1 VYSRPDSP
9 TTVDDILIVT
19 AFLFANNAL
28 RWIRRFRNI
37 DKETMDVRA
46 ELQSRAQVTSARRLV
61 MNVDARVFVSP
72 QCQDGEEADSSMSV
86 DGANSQSIDQA
97 S

>member
-1 VYSRPDSP
+1 M
-9 TTVDDILIVT
+9 IVT
-19 AFLFANNAL
+19 ALFSANNAL

-37 DKETMDVRA
+37 DKETVDVRA
-46 ELQSRAQVTSARRLV
+46 ELRSCAQVTSARRLV
-61 MNVDARVFVSP
+61 MNVDSRKFVSP
-72 QCQDGEEADSSMSV
+72 QCQDGEEADSSVSV

>member
-1 VYSRPDSP
+1 M
-9 TTVDDILIVT
+9 IVT
-19 AFLFANNAL
+19 ALFSANNAL

-37 DKETMDVRA
+37 DKETVDVRA
-46 ELQSRAQVTSARRLV
+46 ELRSCAQVTSARRLV